1 MKIIY
6 RDYLINDFNLEKS
19 ALTIGNFDGCHKGHQ
34 KLIINTVEYAQKNL
48 CDSVVI
54 TFLPT
59 SKEYFFYSKNYLT
72 NNDIGKNNNILT
84 FEQKLKIFEE
94 MGVDIVIIDKFD
106 NYLSKLSA
114 EEYYVNYIQKL
125 NPIFICVGED
135 FCFGYKQSGS
145 IDFFLK
151 KSKQQGYFVD
161 IIKTLYFQQYPIK
174 SSAIRAFLKE
184 GKIEIADIMLGRPY
198 VIEGIICK
206 GEQLARKLGFPTTN
220 LNNVTQILPK
230 DGVYCGYVV
239 LNQDINFKFS
249 ILKLNKYAIP
259 AVFHIGRMTNH
270 SQDIKIEAHLLQG
283 EYGENAL
290 YGYKAAY
297 YFTHKIRDRK
307 FFNNMSEL
315 VLTIKQDIL
324 NAKKILSI

>member
-6 RDYLINDFNLEKS
+6 RDYLINNFNLEKS

-34 KLIINTVEYAQKNL
+34 KLIINTVEYANKTL

-72 NNDIGKNNNILT
+72 NNDIDTNINILT
-84 FEQKLKIFEE
+84 FEQKLKLFEE
-94 MGVDIVIIDKFD
+94 MGVDVVMVDKFD
-106 NYLSKLSA
+106 NYLSMLSA

-125 NPIFICVGED
+125 NPVFICIGED
-135 FCFGYKQSGS
+135 FCFGYKKSGN

-151 KSKQQGYFVD
+151 KSKEQGYLVD
-161 IIKTLYFQQYPIK
+161 IIKTLYLQQYPIK

-184 GKIEIADIMLGRPY
+184 GIIEIANTMLGRPY

-220 LNNVTQILPK
+220 LNHVKQIIPK
-230 DGVYCGYVV
+230 DGIYCGYVV

-249 ILKLNKYAIP
+249 ILKLDNDAIP
-259 AVFHIGRMTNH
+259 AVFHIGRMASTT
-270 SQDIKIEAHLLQG
+270 QDIKIEAHLLQG

-297 YFTHKIRDRK
+297 YFTHKVRDRK
-307 FFNNMSEL
+307 SFNNISEL
-315 VLTIKQDIL
+315 ILTIKQDIL
-324 NAKKILSI
+324 KAKKILGI